1 MASPYE
7 TGRPVPTGTVSP
19 RGDSG
24 VPSENGG
31 AFVSAV
37 NSELDILG
45 IGNAIV
51 DVISNAADDVI
62 AAHGLPKGSMTLI
75 DAERSEALYADTG
88 PGIEISGGS
97 CANTMAGAASFGAT
111 GAYVGK
117 VRDDQLGATFA
128 HDIRT
133 AGVLFETAP
142 LTDGPATARCLV
154 MVSPDGQRTMST
166 YLGAAIELGPEDID
180 TDLVARAKVTYL
192 EGYLWDPPR
201 AKEAFRTAMAAA
213 HAAGRKVSLTL
224 SDTFCVERHRDEFRS
239 LVENDVDILFA
250 NEDEVR
256 ALYEVDTLGEALA
269 EVVGRCEIV
278 AVTRSEKGSLIAAN
292 GQLHEV
298 PAEPVETIV
307 DTTGAGDSYAA
318 GFLYGLTHGLEL
330 PLCARLGSIAAA
342 EIISHFGARPQVN
355 LRELAAPALASHRG

>member
-1 MASPYE
+1 MTAHD
-7 TGRPVPTGTVSP
+7 G
-19 RGDSG
+19 
-24 VPSENGG
+24 
-31 AFVSAV
+31 
-37 NSELDILG
+37 ELDILG

-51 DVISNAADDVI
+51 DVISHAEDAAL

-75 DAERSEALYADTG
+75 DAERAIALYADLG
-88 PGIEISGGS
+88 PGVEISGGS

-111 GAYVGK
+111 GAYIGK
-117 VRDDQLGATFA
+117 VRDDILGDTFA
-128 HDIRT
+128 HDIRA
-133 AGVLFETAP
+133 AGVLFETMP
-142 LTDGPATARCLV
+142 LTEGPATARCLV

-180 TDLVARAKVTYL
+180 TTLVARAKITYL

-256 ALYEVDTLGEALA
+256 ALYEVATLDEALA
-269 EVVGRCEIV
+269 KVVGRCEIV
-278 AVTRSEKGSLIAAN
+278 AVTRSEKGSLVAAN
-292 GQLHEV
+292 GHIHEV
-298 PAEPVETIV
+298 PAEQVDRIV

-318 GFLYGLTHGLEL
+318 GFLYGLTHDLEL

-342 EIISHFGARPQVN
+342 EIISHFGARPQVD
-355 LRELAAPALASHRG
+355 LRKLAAPALA

>member
-1 MASPYE
+1 MSADTRDTTD
-7 TGRPVPTGTVSP
+7 TG
-19 RGDSG
+19 DI
-24 VPSENGG
+24 
-31 AFVSAV
+31 
-37 NSELDILG
+37 DILG

-51 DVISNAADDVI
+51 DVISNASDDII

-75 DAERSEALYADTG
+75 DAERADALYADTG
-88 PGIEISGGS
+88 PGVEISGGS

-111 GAYVGK
+111 GAYIGK
-117 VRDDQLGATFA
+117 VRDDILGDTFA
-128 HDIRT
+128 HDIRA
-133 AGVLFETAP
+133 AGVLFQTAP
-142 LTDGPATARCLV
+142 LSEGPGTARCLV

-180 TDLVARAKVTYL
+180 TDLVGRAKVTYL

-213 HAAGRKVSLTL
+213 HAAGRQVSLTL
-224 SDTFCVERHRDEFRS
+224 SDTFCVERHREEFRS

-256 ALYEVDTLGEALA
+256 ALYEVDTLDEALA
-269 EVVGRCEIV
+269 LVTGRCDIV
-278 AVTRSEKGSLIAAN
+278 AVTRSELGSLVASKGVI
-292 GQLHEV
+292 HEV
-298 PAEPVETIV
+298 PAEAVEKIV

-330 PLCARLGSIAAA
+330 PVCAHLGSIAAA
-342 EIISHFGARPQVN
+342 EIISHFGARPQVD
-355 LRELAAPALASHRG
+355 LKDLAASALAAS